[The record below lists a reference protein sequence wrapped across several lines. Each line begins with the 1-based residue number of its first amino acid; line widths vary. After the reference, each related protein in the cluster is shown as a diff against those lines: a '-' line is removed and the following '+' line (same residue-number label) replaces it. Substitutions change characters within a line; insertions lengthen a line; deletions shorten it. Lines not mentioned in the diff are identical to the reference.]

1 MMKINEDGIDR
12 DATAAEIVAID
23 DLAAELTAK
32 QQQVENVLNATKSK
46 LAALGLSADEIKAL
60 VG

>member
-1 MMKINEDGIDR
+1 MKINEDGIDR

-32 QQQVENVLNATKSK
+32 QQQVENVLNAMKSK